1 MLPPL
6 DQAPPAVQL
15 AVDLIELLENHQL
28 QPALVLA
35 ALQIVQQ
42 DYQQKLQ
49 RLQRETPALPLQDQL
64 PGPMQQQ
71 E

>member
-49 RLQRETPALPLQDQL
+49 RQQRETQALPLQDHV
-64 PGPMQQQ
+64 PGPMQQP